1 MTRIEFRS
9 WNPEDAEVR
18 SVDGDGMTFVGYA
31 ARFNSRSE
39 YLGFYETIQQG
50 AFTRTLKSRN
60 EIKAFLNHN
69 SDIVLG
75 STRAGTL
82 KLEQDERGLKAEIRL
97 PETSAGRDLAVSV
110 ARGDVSGMSFGFSV
124 PKGGDKWS
132 DDGQERTL
140 TEIAL
145 HEVSPVTGFPAYTA
159 TSASVRALA
168 ATAERAQVDVDELTL
183 AIARLE
189 AGEFLSR
196 EQVQMLGEVIDSLSV
211 DDDMTEMP
219 DDSSDGDVSVEV
231 TVPLSLMQ
239 KQMDLAAKA
248 LGL

>member
-1 MTRIEFRS
+1 MVTDRAERLQDVLVGRS
-9 WNPEDAEVR
+9 GATAAELDHGTIDQTPAPR
-18 SVDGDGMTFVGYA
+18 PDGRVGVV
-31 ARFNSRSE
+31 
-39 YLGFYETIQQG
+39 T
-50 AFTRTLKSRN
+50 
-60 EIKAFLNHN
+60 
-69 SDIVLG
+69 VLG
-75 STRAGTL
+75 DENDVGGTV
-82 KLEQDERGLKAEIRL
+82 GL
-97 PETSAGRDLAVSV
+97 
-110 ARGDVSGMSFGFSV
+110 
-124 PKGGDKWS
+124 
-132 DDGQERTL
+132 DDGQARTL

-145 HEVSPVTGFPAYTA
+145 HEVSPATGFPAYTA

-196 EQVQMLGEVIDSLSV
+196 EQVQMLGEVIDSLAV

-219 DDSSDGDVSVEV
+219 DDSSNGDVSVEV
-231 TVPLSLMQ
+231 TVPLSLLQ